1 MPQVSVILP
10 NYNYARYLKERVTSI
25 LAQTMRDFEL
35 IYLDDAST
43 DKSNMV
49 IHQFSEDPRLH
60 LNLFEHNSGTVYRR
74 WNEGAAQATGDWL
87 WFPNADD
94 SAHPRFLERLLAL
107 ARQHPT
113 SAILYSRPATID
125 GKGCLCSMYCNWCS
139 ETTQALEGN
148 FFCVGQ
154 EAIKRLSK
162 GCYLS
167 TASSMLIRRDAFEE
181 VHGFDVN
188 LWGAADWDLYLHLLH
203 RHDIASTVEP
213 LAYRRQHGANVTST
227 TRTLMWDLTSALC
240 LARAYRRMG
249 GDPRYDGGAKQTMLR
264 RVKGRI
270 FDVFTNSPSQITP
283 ELSLAAQ
290 EVFEIVP
297 DKRLRRYM
305 INIP

>member
-43 DKSNMV
+43 DKSNTV

-60 LNLFEHNSGTVYRR
+60 LNLFDNNSGMVYRR
-74 WNEGAAQATGDWL
+74 WNDGAAQATGEWL
-87 WFPNADD
+87 WFAGADD
-94 SAHPRFLERLLAL
+94 SAHPQFLERLLAL

-113 SAILYSRPATID
+113 SAILYSRPAAID
-125 GKGCLCSMYCNWCS
+125 GSGRLCSMYCNWCS
-139 ETTQALEGN
+139 ATTQALEGD
-148 FFCVGQ
+148 FFCVGH
-154 EAIKRLSK
+154 EAIERLSK

-167 TASSMLIRRDAFEE
+167 NASSMLIRRDAFEA
-181 VHGFDVN
+181 VNGFDIN
-188 LWGAADWDLYLHLLH
+188 LWGAADWDLYLHILH
-203 RHDIASTVEP
+203 RHDIAYTAEP
-213 LAYRRQHGANVTST
+213 LAYYRHHGTNVTST
-227 TRTLMWDLTSALC
+227 TKALIWDLSNALC

-249 GDPRYDGGAKQTMLR
+249 GDPRYHGGLKQTMLR

-270 FDVFTNSPSQITP
+270 FDIFTNPPSQITS
-283 ELSLAAQ
+283 EISLAAQ

-297 DKRLRRYM
+297 DKGLRRYM
-305 INIP
+305 VRN